1 LSKRA
6 KRRKHWKQKSTL
18 EQESEEKKHWKEK
31 STLKQERA
39 LNEEEVSKNR
49 AKQVIRGKKI
59 MYILV
64 IIT

>member
-1 LSKRA
+1 
-6 KRRKHWKQKSTL
+6 
-18 EQESEEKKHWKEK
+18 
-31 STLKQERA
+31 